1 MTKISVLHP
10 NRKGARF
17 DVRYY
22 LDTHMPRSINLL
34 SRHPGFKGVAV
45 DRGASG
51 AEPPNYTDIQPLIQ
65 FSDVLLSRTRKAD
78 TSDLR
83 TTT

>member
-1 MTKISVLHP
+1 MM
-10 NRKGARF
+10 G
-17 DVRYY
+17 
-22 LDTHMPRSINLL
+22 INMKQEQHLREAH
-34 SRHPGFKGVAV
+34 SP
-45 DRGASG
+45 
-51 AEPPNYTDIQPLIQ
+51 IQPLIQ